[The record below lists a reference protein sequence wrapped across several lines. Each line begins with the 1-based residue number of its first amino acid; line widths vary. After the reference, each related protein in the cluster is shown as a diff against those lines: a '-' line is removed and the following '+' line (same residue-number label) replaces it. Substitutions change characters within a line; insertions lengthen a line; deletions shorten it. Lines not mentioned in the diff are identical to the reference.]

1 MKFSTRED
9 VEAPAHFVFEHMSDF
24 QSYERQALRRGA
36 DVRRLDS
43 GPYTVGSSWDVAFT
57 FRGKDRK
64 LRAKVEELSEPS
76 ILRVSTDSSGLDGQ
90 TVLEIVPLSPRRT
103 RISASIEIKPKSL
116 SARLMLHSL
125 KLAKANLTNRF
136 KRRVSDFGEELE
148 ARYQQQSQS

>member
-9 VEAPAHFVFEHMSDF
+9 IEAPADFVFDQMSDF

-36 DVRRLDS
+36 DVRRLDD
-43 GPYTVGSSWDVAFT
+43 GQYTVGSSWDVAFT

-64 LRAKVEELSEPS
+64 LRAKIEELIKPS
-76 ILRVSTDSSGLDGQ
+76 LLRVSTDSSGLDGQ

-103 RISASIEIKPKSL
+103 RIAASIEIKPKSL

-125 KLAKANLTNRF
+125 KLAKTNLTNRF
-136 KRRVSDFGEELE
+136 KRRVADFGEELE
-148 ARYQQQSQS
+148 ARYQKETQG